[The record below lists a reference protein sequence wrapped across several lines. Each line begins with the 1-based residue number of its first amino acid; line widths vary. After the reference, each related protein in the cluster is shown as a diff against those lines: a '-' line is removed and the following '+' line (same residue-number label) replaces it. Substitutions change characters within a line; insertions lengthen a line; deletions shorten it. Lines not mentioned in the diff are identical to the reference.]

1 MNVATAFTAMRDVEL
16 IRELDPQQERFEV
29 LKELSEWQRVIY
41 STRKIPIML
50 TAPREGII
58 ASTSSLVKDKG
69 GAIVILRTLNDDKDL
84 NNWSITKDLLP
95 KQSKS
100 HVRITMHGF
109 SYFEPI
115 NQTSCWLYRLM
126 CTNPHLALMPD
137 SIMTFGA
144 KKSGPMMIK
153 KLRDD

>member
-1 MNVATAFTAMRDVEL
+1 MF
-16 IRELDPQQERFEV
+16 
-29 LKELSEWQRVIY
+29 
-41 STRKIPIML
+41 